1 MGRPPAATERRQ
13 VGDRVRGAEKG
24 GKTAHRAVGMDH
36 LTVQSQA
43 KGQAAKCPDRRRYE
57 MSYKS
62 RARKR
67 QIRKHQKQERAA
79 DKRIERYLKSVRE
92 RRAIGLA
99 SAR

>member
-1 MGRPPAATERRQ
+1 
-13 VGDRVRGAEKG
+13 
-24 GKTAHRAVGMDH
+24 
-36 LTVQSQA
+36 
-43 KGQAAKCPDRRRYE
+43 